1 MDANQGD
8 RVRVELETEGGPTVL
23 EGRVLPAAAAKH
35 LTLKLVN
42 GYNVSHRLDRIT
54 NLEVLEASTP
64 HASAQTSSSGDD
76 EDDLP
81 HVHVIHT
88 GGTIASKVD
97 YATGAVTASFEPE
110 ELRANVPELAGLA
123 KLTTTKL
130 GNMFSDD
137 VRPQHWNKMAASC
150 AEAFASGARGVVITH
165 GTDTLHHSAA
175 ALAFA
180 FAGQGT
186 RPAGP
191 IVFVGSQRSSDRGS
205 SDAAENLIAAVH
217 WAAHGPRPTG
227 SLGDATVIVMHAS
240 SDDGTC
246 AVLPGVAARKMHSTR
261 RDAFRAL
268 NGAPIAHVDV
278 GHDGC
283 QHRLSEAYE
292 GGAKA
297 MEPRPVATS
306 PSPYR
311 SDLNLPQLTAN
322 AWLRAEHIEALAA
335 TGPSAII
342 LHGTGLGHLPMSD
355 PEGDAPENK
364 DIWKALMRASNRK
377 MPVIVTTQCLEGPVD
392 MNVYAKGREQ
402 QDLGILGHGLTC
414 HADTVA
420 VKTHY
425 LISADLDLAE
435 HLHADLCGENPP
447 RL

>member
-8 RVRVELETEGGPTVL
+8 RVRVEVETEGGSTVI
-23 EGRVLPAAAAKH
+23 EGRVLPPVAPKH

-42 GYNVSHRLDRIT
+42 GYNVSHRKDRILT
-54 NLEVLEASTP
+54 IDVLESASP
-64 HASAQTSSSGDD
+64 KASAKGLSSAVD
-76 EDDLP
+76 ESHLP

-110 ELRANVPELAGLA
+110 ELKANVPELSDLA
-123 KLTTTKL
+123 ALTTTKL

-137 VRPQHWNKMAASC
+137 LRAQHWNQMAAAC
-150 AEAFASGARGVVITH
+150 AEAFANGARGVVVTH

-175 ALAFA
+175 ALSFA
-180 FAGQGT
+180 FSGKGL

-191 IVFVGSQRSSDRGS
+191 IAFVGSQRSSDRGS
-205 SDAAENLIAAVH
+205 SDAAENLLAAVH

-227 SLGDATVIVMHAS
+227 ELGDAAVIVMHAS
-240 SDDGTC
+240 SDDGRC

-268 NGAPIAHVDV
+268 NAAPIAHVDV
-278 GHDGC
+278 DHDGC
-283 QHRLSEAYE
+283 RHVLSEPYAE
-292 GGAKA
+292 GARNA
-297 MEPRPVATS
+297 ASRDVTTS
-306 PSPYR
+306 PATYR
-311 SDLNLPQLTAN
+311 PNLNLPQLTAN

-335 TGPSAII
+335 TGPSAILI
-342 LHGTGLGHLPMSD
+342 HGTGLGHLPMSD
-355 PEGDAPENK
+355 PQGDAPENK
-364 DIWKALMRASNRK
+364 EIWKALMRASNRK
-377 MPVIVTTQCLEGPVD
+377 MPIIVTTQCMEGPVD

-402 QDLGILGHGLTC
+402 QDLGLLGHGLTC
-414 HADTVA
+414 HPDTVA
-420 VKTHY
+420 VKAHF
-425 LISADLDLAE
+425 LISNDLALDE

>member
-64 HASAQTSSSGDD
+64 HASAQTSSNDDD

-150 AEAFASGARGVVITH
+150 AEAFTNGARGVVITH

-191 IVFVGSQRSSDRGS
+191 IAFVGSQRSSDRGS

-227 SLGDATVIVMHAS
+227 ALGDATVIVMHAS
-240 SDDGTC
+240 SDDGLC

-268 NGAPIAHVDV
+268 NASPIAHVDV
-278 GHDGC
+278 GHEGC
-283 QHRLSEAYE
+283 QHVLADAYAE
-292 GGAKA
+292 GAKQA
-297 MEPRPVATS
+297 VSRPVMTS
-306 PSPYR
+306 PPPYR
-311 SDLNLPQLTAN
+311 ADLNLPQLTAN

-335 TGPSAII
+335 TGPAAII
-342 LHGTGLGHLPMSD
+342 VHGTGLGHLPMSD
-355 PEGDAPENK
+355 PAGDAPENK

-377 MPVIVTTQCLEGPVD
+377 MPIIVTTQCLEGPVD

-402 QDLGILGHGLTC
+402 QDLGLLGHGLTC
-414 HADTVA
+414 HADAVA
-420 VKTHY
+420 VKAHY
-425 LISADLDLAE
+425 LISANLGLEE
-435 HLHADLCGENPP
+435 HLHVDLCGENPP

>member
-1 MDANQGD
+1 MDANEGD

-23 EGRVLPAAAAKH
+23 EGRVLPAAAPKH
-35 LTLKLVN
+35 ITLKLVN
-42 GYNVSHRLDRIT
+42 GYNVSHRVDRILT
-54 NLEVLEASTP
+54 LDVLEARQPATK
-64 HASAQTSSSGDD
+64 GDAAVTDAD
-76 EDDLP
+76 EDGLP
-81 HVHVIHT
+81 HVHVVHT

-110 ELRANVPELAGLA
+110 ELRSDVPELAGLA

-137 VRPQHWNKMAASC
+137 VRPQHWNKMAKAC
-150 AEAFASGARGVVITH
+150 AEAFASGARGVVVTH

-227 SLGDATVIVMHAS
+227 SHGDATVIVMHAT

-268 NGAPIAHVDV
+268 NAAPLAYVNV
-278 GHDGC
+278 GHDERT
-283 QHRLSEAYE
+283 HALTEAYAEAIGHAE
-292 GGAKA
+292 G
-297 MEPRPVATS
+297 RPVADQ
-306 PSPYR
+306 PHAYR
-311 SDLNLPQLTAN
+311 VDLNIPQLTAN
-322 AWLRAEHIEALAA
+322 AWLRGEHIEALAA
-335 TGPSAII
+335 TGPAAMIF
-342 LHGTGLGHLPMSD
+342 HGTGLGHLPMSD
-355 PEGDAPENK
+355 PGGDAPENK
-364 DIWKALMRASNRK
+364 DIWKALMRASNRR

-402 QDLGILGHGLTC
+402 QGLDILGHGMTC
-414 HADTVA
+414 HADTAA
-420 VKTHY
+420 VKVHF
-425 LISADLDLAE
+425 LLSVDWPLSE
-435 HLHADLCGENPP
+435 HLHVDLCGENPP

>member
-8 RVRVELETEGGPTVL
+8 RVRIELETEGGPTVL
-23 EGRVLPAAAAKH
+23 EGRVLPAAAPKH
-35 LTLKLVN
+35 ITLKLIN
-42 GYNVSHRLDRIT
+42 GYNVSHRLDRI
-54 NLEVLEASTP
+54 LSLDVLETAQPQVPADASTTG
-64 HASAQTSSSGDD
+64 AD
-76 EDDLP
+76 EEDLP
-81 HVHVIHT
+81 HVHVVHT

-110 ELRANVPELAGLA
+110 ELRSNVPELAGLA
-123 KLTTTKL
+123 RLTTTKL

-137 VRPQHWNKMAASC
+137 VRPQHWNKMALAC
-150 AEAFASGARGVVITH
+150 AEAFAHGARGVVVTH

-217 WAAHGPRPTG
+217 WAAHGPSPTG
-227 SLGDATVIVMHAS
+227 SLGDATVIVMHATS
-240 SDDGTC
+240 NDGTC

-268 NGAPIAHVDV
+268 NAEPLAHVFV
-278 GHDGC
+278 NHDGRT
-283 QHRLSEAYE
+283 HALAPAYAEALE
-292 GGAKA
+292 QVD
-297 MEPRPVATS
+297 ERPITEQPHA
-306 PSPYR
+306 YR
-311 SDLNLPQLTAN
+311 TDLNIPQLTAN

-335 TGPSAII
+335 TGPAAMIF
-342 LHGTGLGHLPMSD
+342 HGTGLGHLPMSD
-355 PEGDAPENK
+355 PGGDAPENK

-402 QDLGILGHGLTC
+402 QGLDILGHGLTC
-414 HADTVA
+414 HADTAA
-420 VKTHY
+420 VKVHY
-425 LISADLDLAE
+425 LLSADRPLPE
-435 HLHADLCGENPP
+435 HLHVNLCGENPP